1 MLKAAQEPRLTY
13 YPVPKAVGSPKNDTP
28 NLVEPITPWQE
39 NSMLAVLVVAIG
51 LALLPLLVFWLMP
64 SARRRGTH
72 GLLPWL
78 SGAAL
83 AAIAILVVLVNA
95 GIVSP

>member
-1 MLKAAQEPRLTY
+1 
-13 YPVPKAVGSPKNDTP
+13 
-28 NLVEPITPWQE
+28 
-39 NSMLAVLVVAIG
+39 MLAVLVVAIG

-64 SARRRGTH
+64 SALRRGTY